1 MAMIA
6 FYAGLIVGIFVG
18 CLIMSLFSFF
28 PAGNGAGSS
37 SPPEINPQEKPLE
50 L

>member
-18 CLIMSLFSFF
+18 CLLMSLFPFF
-28 PAGNGAGSS
+28 LPENDTGLSGSTD
-37 SPPEINPQEKPLE
+37 IRREKPLE

>member
-18 CLIMSLFSFF
+18 CLLMSLFSFF
-28 PAGNGAGSS
+28 LAGDDSGVLGRS
-37 SPPEINPQEKPLE
+37 EINPQEKPLE

>member
-18 CLIMSLFSFF
+18 CLVMSRFSFF
-28 PAGNGAGSS
+28 LAGDDNGLPR
-37 SPPEINPQEKPLE
+37 PPKLLPREKPLE